1 MRVARF
7 LLLCFVSCCSP
18 LVAHADTVNFK
29 YDGGLYTGTGSFS
42 YTSTSGHITL
52 ADLTEFSFN
61 LMALNKEDPAN
72 YYAVFRPM
80 TLASL
85 HTFSATVDGQSLI
98 SLVAD
103 TAYTDPVSSFC
114 GEGCAFGNEQL
125 HAAALNAYTCAVC
138 SDSYG
143 ETLIASSGPVTQTDF
158 VPSSPVPEPATFAL
172 MATGVIGLR
181 LIETA
186 RHRLRR
192 RDRL

>member
-1 MRVARF
+1 MRVARLF
-7 LLLCFVSCCSP
+7 LLCVVSFCSS
-18 LVAHADTVNFK
+18 LVTHADTVNFK

-42 YTSTSGHITL
+42 YTSASGNITL

-172 MATGVIGLR
+172 MGAGVIGLR
-181 LIETA
+181 LIEMA

-192 RDRL
+192 RGRL

>member
-7 LLLCFVSCCSP
+7 LLLCVVSCCSS
-18 LVAHADTVNFK
+18 LVTRADTVNFK
-29 YDGGLYTGTGSFS
+29 YDGGLYTGTGSFT
-42 YTSTSGHITL
+42 YASGSGSITL
-52 ADLTEFSFN
+52 ADLTEFTFN
-61 LMALNKEDPAN
+61 LVALNKEDPAN

-85 HTFSATVDGQSLI
+85 HTFSATVDGSSLI
-98 SLVAD
+98 SLSAD
-103 TAYTDPVSSFC
+103 TAYTDPVSSYC

-125 HAAALNAYTCAVC
+125 HAAALRAYTCAVC

-172 MATGVIGLR
+172 LGTGALGLTLLGTTR
-181 LIETA
+181 R
-186 RHRLRR
+186 RHRRSATR
-192 RDRL
+192 